1 MTERERWVVYPL
13 LFLALGAALRDKL
26 IDRTTTKSIVCEE
39 LTVVDQEPRAGEPSR
54 ILARIG
60 REPGASGSGYLWVNG
75 NIDVID
81 GDATGQVGRT
91 LVKLGRARTSPTADA
106 FGFLTV
112 NGQVAVEGQVVVAGL
127 INANNFAYRNA
138 LFMPLPGATIP
149 NLMQSMPAA
158 PRQHPPN
165 PAGKTPAAQAEKE
178 STSDSAEKASS
189 TPPEKSA
196 VGSESTPEK

>member
-39 LTVVDQEPRAGEPSR
+39 LTVVDQEPRAGEASR

-60 REPGASGSGYLWVNG
+60 REPGTAGAGYLWVNG
-75 NIDVID
+75 NIDIID
-81 GDATGQVGRT
+81 GDANGQVGRP
-91 LVKLGRARTSPTADA
+91 LVKLGRARTSPNTNT

-112 NGQVAVEGQVVVAGL
+112 NGQLVVDGLINAGL
-127 INANNFAYRNA
+127 INAGQFAYRNT
-138 LFMPLPGATIP
+138 LFMPLPGAKVP
-149 NLMQSMPAA
+149 NPLQGTPAA
-158 PRQHPPN
+158 PSQQRSN
-165 PAGKTPAAQAEKE
+165 AADKSPAAPAETE

-189 TPPEKSA
+189 APPEKSA
-196 VGSESTPEK
+196 DGSESTVEK